1 MQEQPNRP
9 TVDRLPSVR
18 EREMKLLKAEVAA
31 LRAVVEELHGLI
43 VSPKRSQL
51 TLVREDP
58 DDG

>member
-1 MQEQPNRP
+1 
-9 TVDRLPSVR
+9 
-18 EREMKLLKAEVAA
+18 MKLLKAEVAA